1 MGSHRPE
8 SFKLSMAD
16 PQVEGSAR
24 GEDITKPPNLVL
36 ASHEGGCWYLRG
48 RVGRAPLELLVDT
61 GATVDL
67 LDYDVYCSLEPQ
79 YKTTLSLT
87 TTNLHGV
94 DGNCLDIKGE
104 TTIKFAT
111 HECVYSVNMVVAKL
125 GSMQGILGMRF
136 LKKETSSIDTVNGCL
151 KCGDTSHQL
160 YHVQARGCCRVRLSS
175 ETTLTGGMETLV
187 FGHLENDGSMTG
199 PVLLEPASP
208 DLLSL
213 GILMPKALVE
223 AGPGPVPFT
232 IANMGETLSL
242 LPGTPIGNIFPV
254 EVVACPGLGLAEGG
268 KPEGVACHLGHSH
281 TDGENPLES
290 HGNDAQQESPALVP
304 EHLQALY
311 EQAIVG
317 LTKAQTQEVAALL
330 KREENMFVTPG
341 GQLGRT
347 HLVKHDIETGNAPPI
362 KMGPR
367 RQGPFLRKIVNE
379 EVRKMLADGI
389 IQPSSSPWSSPVV
402 LSKKKDGTYRF
413 CVDYRGLNN
422 FTQKDAYP
430 LPSTLDCIDSL
441 SGAKCFCTLDLA
453 SGYWQVEMAETS
465 RPKTA
470 FVTHQGLFEFNVMS
484 FGLTN
489 APATFE
495 RLMELALR
503 GLQWQECLI
512 FLDDIIIFG
521 ASFDET
527 MARLQHVLGRFKE
540 AGLKLKPS
548 KCALFRQEVAFLGH
562 VVNKGG
568 VMCDPK
574 KLEAVTTWPRPKNV
588 TEVRSFLGFC
598 SYYRRFVRGF
608 AAIATPLTALT
619 EKDRRFEWGQE
630 CQEAYEAL
638 RGALVKAPILAY
650 PDPSLES
657 PMILDTDAS
666 QFAIGAVL
674 SQMQEGVERVIA

>member
-1 MGSHRPE
+1 
-8 SFKLSMAD
+8 
-16 PQVEGSAR
+16 
-24 GEDITKPPNLVL
+24 
-36 ASHEGGCWYLRG
+36 
-48 RVGRAPLELLVDT
+48 
-61 GATVDL
+61 
-67 LDYDVYCSLEPQ
+67 
-79 YKTTLSLT
+79 
-87 TTNLHGV
+87 
-94 DGNCLDIKGE
+94 
-104 TTIKFAT
+104 
-111 HECVYSVNMVVAKL
+111 
-125 GSMQGILGMRF
+125 
-136 LKKETSSIDTVNGCL
+136 
-151 KCGDTSHQL
+151 
-160 YHVQARGCCRVRLSS
+160 
-175 ETTLTGGMETLV
+175 
-187 FGHLENDGSMTG
+187 
-199 PVLLEPASP
+199 
-208 DLLSL
+208 
-213 GILMPKALVE
+213 
-223 AGPGPVPFT
+223 
-232 IANMGETLSL
+232 
-242 LPGTPIGNIFPV
+242 
-254 EVVACPGLGLAEGG
+254 
-268 KPEGVACHLGHSH
+268 
-281 TDGENPLES
+281 
-290 HGNDAQQESPALVP
+290 
-304 EHLQALY
+304 
-311 EQAIVG
+311 
-317 LTKAQTQEVAALL
+317 
-330 KREENMFVTPG
+330 
-341 GQLGRT
+341 
-347 HLVKHDIETGNAPPI
+347 
-362 KMGPR
+362 
-367 RQGPFLRKIVNE
+367 
-379 EVRKMLADGI
+379 
-389 IQPSSSPWSSPVV
+389 
-402 LSKKKDGTYRF
+402 
-413 CVDYRGLNN
+413 
-422 FTQKDAYP
+422 
-430 LPSTLDCIDSL
+430 
-441 SGAKCFCTLDLA
+441 
-453 SGYWQVEMAETS
+453 MAETS

-674 SQMQEGVERVIA
+674 SQMQEGVERVIAYASKTLSSTQRNYCVTYKELLAVVTFVKHFRHYLLGRHFKVRSDHGSLRWLTTWKDIDSMPARWMARLSLFDFDLEHRKGTAHGNADGLSRRPLVPCRKACVRPDCPECTRVIGHPPIERHSLPQ